1 MSFTVTQMAKP
12 TEYEIRCA
20 DASLEVIKALL
31 DMPDASYLVQAT
43 DRQGVSR
50 GMTLP
55 RSVVEMLGAVLR
67 EVASGYGV
75 QMESFSESMSAL
87 QAEMLLNEVA
97 PGFRIP

>member
-1 MSFTVTQMAKP
+1 MCRQPAWKSSR
-12 TEYEIRCA
+12 RCSTCRTLRIWFKRLT
-20 DASLEVIKALL
+20 DKGAL
-31 DMPDASYLVQAT
+31 
-43 DRQGVSR
+43 R
-50 GMTLP
+50 GMTLS

>member
-1 MSFTVTQMAKP
+1 
-12 TEYEIRCA
+12 
-20 DASLEVIKALL
+20 
-31 DMPDASYLVQAT
+31 
-43 DRQGVSR
+43 
-50 GMTLP
+50 MTLS

-87 QAEMLLNEVA
+87 QAEMLLNEVS